1 MRLKQVKI
9 SNFKSLKNICF
20 SPSEFTAIVGAN
32 ASGKTNFAKALS
44 FLAEVYEIGLERAI
58 LNAGGYENI
67 ALRKQRRS
75 KAPISFETVV
85 ELDKNDLRNYPR
97 EREKTKSSEKV
108 YVHHKFSLT
117 AIGGGIKADFKV
129 DDEEVL
135 VKDFDS
141 SGNENLILHF
151 TRDENGKINLLN
163 LNEQIIKEFEKSP
176 LFRVKSPKRI
186 SKNTKESAEIK
197 YQQLLFDFAEEKIK
211 EQELVLLNFPIEI
224 RYLIRFSELDSII
237 SLFIFT
243 VSRFKVFQ
251 LSPVLARRSSPPIPN
266 PFLSST
272 GENLPTMVDS
282 LKRSSTKQW
291 QSVLEKMREVL
302 PGLIDISTDY
312 IYTRELALFFEE
324 EGVGRP
330 WRAEEVSDGTILTL
344 ALLIAAFEGRS
355 TLTLFD
361 EIENSLHPWVLRT
374 VVETLRSVSKIKNV
388 IITTHS
394 PILVDLLNPDELW
407 VIYRKNGESHLKKL
421 TEIDP
426 EIETE
431 FKEGKYTLST
441 YLDSGYIG
449 QYAPGGVF

>member
-1 MRLKQVKI
+1 MRLKQIKI

-20 SPSEFTAIVGAN
+20 TPSEFTAIVGAN

-44 FLAEVYEIGLERAI
+44 FLSEVYEIGLERAI

-75 KAPISFETVV
+75 KAPLEFEIILTF
-85 ELDKNDLRNYPR
+85 EKEDLRNFR
-97 EREKTKSSEKV
+97 EVFKNEKYLNQFEIS
-108 YVHHKFSLT
+108 HKFSIV
-117 AIGGGIKADFKV
+117 AVGGGIKADFKITFEELKIISY
-129 DDEEVL
+129 DESQNDKTL
-135 VKDFDS
+135 
-141 SGNENLILHF
+141 LHF
-151 TRDENGKINLLN
+151 IRTESGKI
-163 LNEQIIKEFEKSP
+163 ETKKIDEKIRKEFEKSP
-176 LFRVKSPKRI
+176 YYSVIKKNKGKKDQLF
-186 SKNTKESAEIK
+186 
-197 YQQLLFDFAEEKIK
+197 LFDFEDDIAP
-211 EQELVLLNFPIEI
+211 EQDLILLNLPLEL
-224 RYLIRFSELDSII
+224 RYLARFSGIENAI
-237 SLFIFT
+237 SLFHWT
-243 VSRFKVFQ
+243 VARFKVFQ
-251 LSPVLARRSSPPIPN
+251 LSPVLARKSSPPIPN

-282 LKRSSTKQW
+282 LKRGSPKQW
-291 QSVLEKMREVL
+291 ELVLEKMREVL

-388 IITTHS
+388 ILTTHS
-394 PILVDLLNPDELW
+394 PILVDLLNPNELW
-407 VIYRKNGESHLKKL
+407 IIYRKNGESHLKKL

-426 EIETE
+426 EIKAE
-431 FKEGKYTLST
+431 FEEGKYTLST

>member
-1 MRLKQVKI
+1 M
-9 SNFKSLKNICF
+9 
-20 SPSEFTAIVGAN
+20 TAV
-32 ASGKTNFAKALS
+32 
-44 FLAEVYEIGLERAI
+44 
-58 LNAGGYENI
+58 
-67 ALRKQRRS
+67 
-75 KAPISFETVV
+75 
-85 ELDKNDLRNYPR
+85 
-97 EREKTKSSEKV
+97 
-108 YVHHKFSLT
+108 
-117 AIGGGIKADFKV
+117 GGGIKADFKV
-129 DDEEVL
+129 NEEEVII
-135 VKDFDS
+135 KDFDNA
-141 SGNENLILHF
+141 GNENLILHF
-151 TRDENGKINLLN
+151 TRNDKGKIELKN
-163 LNEQIIKEFEKSP
+163 LNEEILKEFENSP
-176 LFRVKSPKRI
+176 LFKAITPKRNN
-186 SKNTKESAEIK
+186 KNKESAEIK
-197 YQQLLFDFAEEKIK
+197 YQQLLFDFKEEKIS
-211 EQELVLLNFPIEI
+211 EQDLVLLNFPIEI

-251 LSPVLARRSSPPIPN
+251 LSPVLAKRSSPSIPN

-282 LKRSSTKQW
+282 LKRNSSKQW

-374 VVETLRSVSKIKNV
+374 VVETLRTISEIKNV

-394 PILVDLLNPDELW
+394 PILVDLLIPDELW
-407 VIYRKNGESHLKKL
+407 IIYRKNGESHLKKL

-426 EIETE
+426 EIKAE
-431 FKEGKYTLST
+431 FEEGKYTLST
-441 YLDSGYIG
+441 YLDSGYVG